1 MVRSSQKKMAKQQ
14 EKGMFAGGNAVNGSS
29 TVISALDAGKIAA
42 QAIDEYLKVK
52 WSYYQDLRPISG
64 FENVILASEPKA
76 NEKII
81 NIGFK

>member
-52 WSYYQDLRPISG
+52 WSYY
-64 FENVILASEPKA
+64 
-76 NEKII
+76 
-81 NIGFK
+81 